1 MVHFSTHH
9 HTMTR
14 PPNEHAMLE
23 SVLSQIGQHADSREG
38 YIKALEDTIRELRA
52 QDQKRDGL
60 SSDPR
65 ILQDQII
72 HTSKLA
78 TLGELVGG
86 IAHEINNPLQI
97 LLGHVQLLQ
106 LGKDVE
112 RRTEIIKE
120 QIDRIV
126 QITKRLVDLSRSVP
140 ENDVMEPVS
149 LSTAIEQ
156 IIPLLAY
163 QLRSNDI
170 DLELK
175 FDPTVPAV
183 NGNMVAL
190 QQVFL
195 NIFLNARDAIGKNGK
210 ITAETFADN
219 EKIYVRI
226 TDTGCGIPE
235 ENLEHIF
242 EPFFTTKGIGRGA
255 GFGLGVSSE
264 IMKKHNG
271 EITVQSEVGIG
282 STVSVVFPI
291 RKIQK
296 FTSASI

>member
-1 MVHFSTHH
+1 
-9 HTMTR
+9 MTR
-14 PPNEHAMLE
+14 PPNEHAILG
-23 SVLSQIGQHADSREG
+23 SVLSQIGQQTDSRES
-38 YIKALEDTIRELRA
+38 YIRALEDTIQELRA
-52 QDQKRDGL
+52 QDKGRGGL
-60 SSDPR
+60 SSDSQT
-65 ILQDQII
+65 LQDQII

-106 LGKDVE
+106 FGKDIE

-120 QIDRIV
+120 QINRIV

-140 ENDVMEPVS
+140 ENGVMEPVS

-156 IIPLLAY
+156 IVPLLAY
-163 QLRSNDI
+163 QFRSNDI

-175 FDPTVPAV
+175 FDPTIPAV

-195 NIFLNARDAIGKNGK
+195 NLFLNARDAIGKNGK

-242 EPFFTTKGIGRGA
+242 EPFFTTKGFGKGA
-255 GFGLGVSSE
+255 GFGLAVSSE
-264 IMKKHNG
+264 IMRKHNG

>member
-1 MVHFSTHH
+1 MLHYSTHH
-9 HTMTR
+9 HTITR

-23 SVLSQIGQHADSREG
+23 SVLSQIGQHTDSRES
-38 YIKALEDTIRELRA
+38 YIRALEDTIQELRA
-52 QDQKRDGL
+52 EDQGRGGL
-60 SSDPR
+60 PSDSQT
-65 ILQDQII
+65 LQDQII

-106 LGKDVE
+106 FGKDIE

-120 QIDRIV
+120 QINRIV

-140 ENDVMEPVS
+140 ENGVMEPVS
-149 LSTAIEQ
+149 LCTAIEQ
-156 IIPLLAY
+156 IVPLLAY
-163 QLRSNDI
+163 QFRSNDI
-170 DLELK
+170 DVELK
-175 FDPTVPAV
+175 FDPTIPAV
-183 NGNMVAL
+183 KGNMVAL

-195 NIFLNARDAIGKNGK
+195 NLFLNARDAIGKNGK
-210 ITAETFADN
+210 VTAETFADN
-219 EKIYVRI
+219 EKVYVRI

-242 EPFFTTKGIGRGA
+242 EPFFTTKGFGRGA
-255 GFGLGVSSE
+255 GFGLAVSSE
-264 IMKKHNG
+264 IMRKHNG

-282 STVSVVFPI
+282 STVTVVFPI